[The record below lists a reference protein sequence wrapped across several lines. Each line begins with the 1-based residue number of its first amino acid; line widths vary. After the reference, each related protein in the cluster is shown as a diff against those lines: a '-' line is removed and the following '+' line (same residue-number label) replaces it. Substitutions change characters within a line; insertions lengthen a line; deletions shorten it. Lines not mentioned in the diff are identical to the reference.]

1 MGTAGCGKSA
11 LTSALSSHVKNY
23 DLDAITVNLDPA
35 ARRLPYTPDVDI
47 RDYTSV
53 DDIMNELGLG
63 PNGALVAAVDMV
75 AGKVDKIKEEM
86 EGLKSEYAII
96 DTPGQMELFAYRSTG
111 PIIVS
116 ALEGTTVTNLHLFDP
131 NLARSPTGFVS
142 LSLLGLSLQF
152 RFAATQLLLLSKCD
166 MLSKEEIDRIVEWST
181 NSTQLYEDV
190 DDVGRGITRNVSKMI
205 CEILERVGSQSEI
218 IPVSSE
224 SGEGL
229 DQLYA
234 ELERIWVQERR

>member
-1 MGTAGCGKSA
+1 
-11 LTSALSSHVKNY
+11 
-23 DLDAITVNLDPA
+23 
-35 ARRLPYTPDVDI
+35 
-47 RDYTSV
+47 
-53 DDIMNELGLG
+53 
-63 PNGALVAAVDMV
+63 
-75 AGKVDKIKEEM
+75 
-86 EGLKSEYAII
+86 
-96 DTPGQMELFAYRSTG
+96 
-111 PIIVS
+111 
-116 ALEGTTVTNLHLFDP
+116 
-131 NLARSPTGFVS
+131 
-142 LSLLGLSLQF
+142 
-152 RFAATQLLLLSKCD
+152 